1 MNTLDLD
8 FDYTYG
14 DFVIENG
21 ELALINSYRSY
32 IKNYIINKLKTQ
44 AGDIYASPEAGM
56 PFDSYLGKG
65 LDNTRLKQLEEQL
78 LANLTSEGVLTRS
91 EVEVFSL
98 FRTNT
103 LYIRIVVTKD
113 NLALT
118 AGVTI
123 NEKGEISSD

>member
-65 LDNTRLKQLEEQL
+65 LDNTALKQLEAQVL
-78 LANLTSEGVLTRS
+78 SDLTSEGVLNTTDI
-91 EVEVFSL
+91 EIFSL
-98 FRTNT
+98 FRSHT
-103 LYIRIVVTKD
+103 LYIRVVVTKN
-113 NLALT
+113 NLSLT
-118 AGVTI
+118 AGITI